1 MATKRVRVDLEY
13 IFRASPT
20 ILYNFVTTNTCLV
33 RWYCDDVDITNDVFT
48 FHWTGSSEKAFLID
62 DIEDERVRFEWEFA
76 DEDGEFLEFRMY
88 KSDVTNE
95 TILEIT
101 DFCDDDEV
109 NATKDLWNRL
119 MDKLRHECGG

>member
-1 MATKRVRVDLEY
+1 MASKRVRVDLEY

-33 RWYCDDVDITNDVFT
+33 RWYCDDVDITNDVYT
-48 FHWTGSSEKAFLID
+48 FYWPGSHERAHMID
-62 DIEDERVRFEWEFA
+62 DIEDERVRFEWEDA
-76 DEDGEFLEFRMY
+76 EDENEYMEFRMY

-95 TILEIT
+95 TILEII

-109 NATKDLWNRL
+109 DEIRDVWNQL
-119 MDKLRHECGG
+119 VDKLKHECGG

>member
-1 MATKRVRVDLEY
+1 MASKRIRVDLEY

-33 RWYCDDVDITNDVFT
+33 RWYCDDVDITNDIFT
-48 FHWTGSSEKAFLID
+48 FYWTGSQESVIMVD
-62 DIEDERVRFEWEFA
+62 DIEDERVKFIWKDA
-76 DEDGEFLEFRMY
+76 DNPDEYLEFRMY

-95 TILEIT
+95 TILEVT

-109 NATKDLWNRL
+109 DEIRSVWNIL
-119 MDKLRHECGG
+119 IDKLRHECGG